1 MESDIENIVN
11 KIMNFKPLNDDW
23 FELEEILEQLYNSNR
38 VGLGLEAMLR
48 IYEKYPDED
57 NDILWGMLHGIE
69 GIENYEVKVIESIAR
84 TPSFFGILMINRM
97 LNAQIYSIEN
107 IKLIDILKSVVD
119 NPIATKYVKE
129 IASHFISIRE

>member
-11 KIMNFKPLNDDW
+11 KIMNFKPRNDDW
-23 FELEEILEQLYNSNR
+23 FELEEILEELYNSNR
-38 VGLGLEAMLR
+38 AVLGLEAMLR
-48 IYEKYPDED
+48 IYERYPDED

-97 LNAQIYSIEN
+97 LNAKIYSIEN
-107 IKLIDILKSVVD
+107 MNLIDILKSVVD
-119 NPIATKYVKE
+119 NPSATNYVKE
-129 IASHFISIRE
+129 TANHFISI